1 MLMSLFLAAK
11 PSGLPT
17 IENILVLFFLAS
29 FIALIKFKL
38 TFFSHYLLLQKKL
51 EWHLFSYLD
60 TFKYSEKI
68 VSKPSSLVLAVN
80 SETLSV
86 GAYASILQSFL
97 KSFTA

>member
-17 IENILVLFFLAS
+17 IENILVLFFLATTN
-29 FIALIKFKL
+29 IIKNL
-38 TFFSHYLLLQKKL
+38 NTFFSTHSSYRKKKK
-51 EWHLFSYLD
+51 WHLFPIPD
-60 TFKYSEKI
+60 AFKYSEKI

-86 GAYASILQSFL
+86 GAYASILQVF
-97 KSFTA
+97 